1 MYSGKHSKDTTNRSL
16 VNHARVFAKR
26 KKCRCRETEID
37 LSLFLPP
44 PCISTESK
52 IQSLW
57 GFSCKASFL
66 LVFLLRFFIPGMGN
80 RGQQQSVGMHFF
92 IVRLDH
98 GCVDSGPAGVT
109 GTRWRRRHAR
119 LWAAPYFILPFQRR
133 ALPVDNLCIFILLIF
148 FFVLTLCKQ
157 KLLERVCTCSVS
169 ARGHLRY
176 SVFPTYR
183 IYVVAHANRFA
194 NSHRPKIFCD
204 EWPKSAAV
212 SWWDQMRNL
221 ARLD

>member
-1 MYSGKHSKDTTNRSL
+1 MYSGKHSKDTANRSQ
-16 VNHARVFAKR
+16 VSHARVSPKR
-26 KKCRCRETEID
+26 KKCKCRETERE
-37 LSLFLPP
+37 LRFFLPS

-66 LVFLLRFFIPGMGN
+66 LVFLLCFFIPGMGN
-80 RGQQQSVGMHFF
+80 RGQQQSVGMNFF

-98 GCVDSGPAGVT
+98 RCVDSSPAGIT

-119 LWAAPYFILPFQRR
+119 LWAAPNFSLPFQRR

-157 KLLERVCTCSVS
+157 RLLEHVCTCSVS
-169 ARGHLRY
+169 A
-176 SVFPTYR
+176 T
-183 IYVVAHANRFA
+183 VVVSGGPYDWFMVK
-194 NSHRPKIFCD
+194 PD
-204 EWPKSAAV
+204 ENP
-212 SWWDQMRNL
+212 
-221 ARLD
+221 RLD